1 MLPQSYF
8 VNFLYSLYFDGTT
21 DNVFINKK
29 KTHYF
34 VKRLYICCNQEKK
47 KKSCIVG
54 FYSYLSKIYQQKGG
68 CVCWHV
74 SDYEMNA
81 QASAANLHEHKKAT
95 ATKSPEEFL
104 NVSSIPDRARNKIR
118 LKNYRKRTRKGL
130 LEMLPGI
137 LSLQKCN

>member
-1 MLPQSYF
+1 
-8 VNFLYSLYFDGTT
+8 
-21 DNVFINKK
+21 
-29 KTHYF
+29 
-34 VKRLYICCNQEKK
+34 
-47 KKSCIVG
+47 
-54 FYSYLSKIYQQKGG
+54 
-68 CVCWHV
+68 
-74 SDYEMNA
+74 MNA